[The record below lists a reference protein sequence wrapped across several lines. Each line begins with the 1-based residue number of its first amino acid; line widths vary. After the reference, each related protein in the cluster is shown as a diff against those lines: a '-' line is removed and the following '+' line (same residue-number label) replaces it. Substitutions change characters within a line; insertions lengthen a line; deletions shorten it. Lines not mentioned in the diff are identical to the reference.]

1 MENIKNELQA
11 LKKGLL
17 RGSLK
22 EVAKRCGKSYQTVL
36 AVINGKIKNDFIMKT
51 IIEVAKE
58 NKEKRLQ
65 LQKELNEVLETPTEL
80 GNRLQSQS
88 EKYGTNIS
96 PLL

>member
-1 MENIKNELQA
+1 MKNTLSQLNEIRKQLY
-11 LKKGLL
+11 KGGL
-17 RGSLK
+17 R
-22 EVAKRCGKSYQTVL
+22 EIAKRSGKSYQLVL
-36 AVINGKIKNDFIMKT
+36 DVFNGKYENLEVTKV
-51 IIEVAKE
+51 IIEVFKE
-58 NKEKRLQ
+58 HKEKRLQ